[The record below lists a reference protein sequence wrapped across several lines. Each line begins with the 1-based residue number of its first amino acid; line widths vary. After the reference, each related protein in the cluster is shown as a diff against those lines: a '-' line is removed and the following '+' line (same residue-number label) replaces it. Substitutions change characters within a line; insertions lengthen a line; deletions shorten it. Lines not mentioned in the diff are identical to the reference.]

1 MILTFFAINWKSFR
15 SLMPNISTREK
26 ILEEVKRLKD
36 CFTFIQASILIVQI
50 RFSFQPFMVPM
61 RVLMLLGGGLLAVF
75 GSEAIELG
83 GAGPLAVVAAA
94 FISCYFWQKQ
104 GWEVDDVSIYIY
116 KIRICNEKL
125 FSLFCYK
132 FISYFD
138 VFEGNK
144 FYGIRLI
151 FELRSNRNETS
162 SKLEAYRSLH

>member
-1 MILTFFAINWKSFR
+1 
-15 SLMPNISTREK
+15 MPNISTREK

-104 GWEVDDVSIYIY
+104 GWEVDDVSIY
-116 KIRICNEKL
+116 L
-125 FSLFCYK
+125 SL
-132 FISYFD
+132 IH
-138 VFEGNK
+138 
-144 FYGIRLI
+144 I
-151 FELRSNRNETS
+151 
-162 SKLEAYRSLH
+162 